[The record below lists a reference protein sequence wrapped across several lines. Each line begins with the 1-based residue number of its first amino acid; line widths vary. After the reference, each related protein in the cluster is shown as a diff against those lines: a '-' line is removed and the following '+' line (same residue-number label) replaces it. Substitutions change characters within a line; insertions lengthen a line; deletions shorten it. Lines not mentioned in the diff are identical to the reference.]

1 MRSMTRWEPTANLGT
16 FSQQM
21 DRLFDEMLGRSVRSR
36 GEGPL
41 RGSWAPAVN
50 ILEKNDGIEIT
61 ADLPGMKPEEVE
73 VTVEDGV
80 LAIKGERTIESTGE
94 GETYHRV
101 ERTYG
106 VFERSFSL
114 PTSVD
119 PAKIEAHF
127 RNGVMTLTLPKREES
142 KPRSVTIKVEGD
154 RSSSSTDTN
163 SA

>member
-1 MRSMTRWEPTANLGT
+1 MRSMTRWEPTGNLGT

-50 ILEKNDGIEIT
+50 IKEKADAIEIT
-61 ADLPGMKPEEVE
+61 ADLPGLKPEDVE

-80 LAIKGERTIESTGE
+80 LAIKGERKVESSEE
-94 GETYHRV
+94 GETFHRV
-101 ERTYG
+101 ERVYG
-106 VFERSFSL
+106 MFERSFSL

-119 PAKIEAHF
+119 PTRIEAHF
-127 RNGVMTLTLPKREES
+127 KQGVMTLTLPKREES
-142 KPRSVTIKVEGD
+142 KPRSVSIKVEGD
-154 RSSSSTDTN
+154 
-163 SA
+163 